1 MENPALANWQSLSA
15 AIFDRCTEG
24 IVVTDSRSVVLRV
37 NQAFCRMTGFSI
49 QDIVGKSSGTLQSG
63 RHDKAFYR
71 KIWRTLRKRGHW
83 SGEIW
88 SRRKNGEIYPEWLSI
103 SAIVSGEK
111 GHTHYVGIFIDIS
124 GQKQAQEIHRLAF
137 HDQLTGLPNRPLL
150 EDRLKLAISA
160 AHRSGQRLG
169 VLVIDLDN
177 FKSIN
182 DSMGHQVG
190 DALLKQVASRLN
202 KCIRAGDTLARL
214 GGDEFIILLPA
225 LGEELMDVSRSATA
239 AAEKIGTV
247 LSMPFAFNGYEF
259 VITPSIGITI
269 YPDDADN
276 ASDLMRNADTA
287 MYHAKKLGRN
297 THQFYKAKMNIVAL
311 ERLQIEHEL
320 RKALEC
326 SAFTLY
332 YQPKVETHTGKPM
345 GVEALL
351 RWNNNHH
358 FPPSRFI
365 PVAEETGMIVAIGTW
380 VLKEAC
386 RQKKRWDQSGL
397 GNIIS
402 HIAVNVSP
410 HQFQQADFVQLV
422 SGILEESAVA
432 PPALELELTE
442 GALVDNIQETAAKL
456 QALKALGVRLALD
469 DFGTGYSSLSYLK
482 HFSFDAL
489 KIDQSFVRDIP
500 TDPNDAT
507 IAATIIAMAKT
518 LRMNVIAEGVE
529 TLAQL
534 DFLRS
539 HGCDQCQGYLFSR
552 PLPPE
557 ALVSYLAEN
566 NGRFPV
572 AETGIGSGHD
582 YNWSGP
588 AAE

>member
-1 MENPALANWQSLSA
+1 MENPALADWQSLSA
-15 AIFDRCTEG
+15 AIFDRCAEG

-49 QDIVGKSSGTLQSG
+49 QDIVGKSPGTLQSG

-71 KIWRTLRKRGHW
+71 KIWRTLRKHGHW

-88 SRRKNGEIYPEWLSI
+88 SRRKNGEIYREWLSI
-103 SAIVSGEK
+103 SEIGSEEQY
-111 GHTHYVGIFIDIS
+111 HPCYVGIFIDIS

-190 DALLKQVASRLN
+190 DALLKQVAGRLD

-214 GGDEFIILLPA
+214 GGDEFIILLP
-225 LGEELMDVSRSATA
+225 EIMDVSRSVTA
-239 AAEKIGTV
+239 VVEKIGTA

-276 ASDLMRNADTA
+276 AGDLMRNADTA

-297 THQFYKAKMNIVAL
+297 THQFYKAKMNIAAL

-332 YQPKVETHTGKPM
+332 YQPKIETHTGKPM

-351 RWNNNHH
+351 RWNNNPH
-358 FPPSRFI
+358 FSPSRFI

-386 RQKKRWDQSGL
+386 RQKKRWDQLGL
-397 GNIIS
+397 GNIIP

-422 SGILEESAVA
+422 SGILEESAMA
-432 PPALELELTE
+432 PAALELELTE

-482 HFSFDAL
+482 HFAFDAL
-489 KIDQSFVRDIP
+489 KIDQSFVRDIS

-507 IAATIIAMAKT
+507 IAATIIAMSKSLGLA
-518 LRMNVIAEGVE
+518 VIAEGVE
-529 TLAQL
+529 TSAQL

-557 ALVSYLAEN
+557 ALASYIAEN
-566 NGRFPV
+566 NGNFPE
-572 AETGIGSGHD
+572 AETAIGSGRD